1 MRLLVT
7 GATGFI
13 GRRLIPAA
21 LATGHEAMLLLR
33 EQHRDGQAL
42 PAPLASLPAVYA
54 DLRDREGTRRAV
66 EAAAPEAVLHLA
78 AAGVTAP
85 FLPADEA
92 VAHNVLGTIHLLEAS
107 AHMATRIV
115 VARTPGEREA
125 LNVYAA
131 SKAAAWQF
139 CRMAVRTRG
148 LPIVGAMIFQAYGP
162 GQAAHNLIPAAM
174 AAARAGANF
183 KMTPGNQVR
192 DWIRGRRGGLL
203 AALLPASTGR
213 SDGRAGHRRGDNAP
227 PSSSAS
233 TPSAAAAEPHST
245 RCFDRASHRQ
255 IADGGTRPGFG
266 HEAVAQASLGSQMA
280 HCHSIPPLHKILIVK
295 VQLRQGDVALAHE
308 PAIVGDGAFCSAG

>member
-21 LATGHEAMLLLR
+21 LATGHEAVLLLR
-33 EQHRDGQAL
+33 EQHRDGRAL
-42 PAPLASLPAVYA
+42 PAPLAGLPAVYA

-107 AHMATRIV
+107 AHTATRIV

-192 DWIRGRRGGLL
+192 DWIYVDDVVEGLL
-203 AALLPASTGR
+203 AALCRPLPAGTTVELGTGVGTSVAAVVER
-213 SDGRAGHRRGDNAP
+213 IYALCGSGGQPLLGALP
-227 PSSSAS
+227 PR
-233 TPSAAAAEPHST
+233 PGE
-245 RCFDRASHRQ
+245 SHRQ
-255 IADGGTRPGFG
+255 IADADGTR
-266 HEAVAQASLGSQMA
+266 ASLGWQATTGLDEGLMR
-280 HCHSIPPLHKILIVK
+280 LL
-295 VQLRQGDVALAHE
+295 
-308 PAIVGDGAFCSAG
+308 

>member
-33 EQHRDGQAL
+33 EQHRVGQAL

-192 DWIRGRRGGLL
+192 DWIYVDDVVEGLL
-203 AALLPASTGR
+203 AALCRPLPAGTTVELGTGVGTSVAAVVER
-213 SDGRAGHRRGDNAP
+213 IYTLGGSGGRPLLGALP
-227 PSSSAS
+227 PR
-233 TPSAAAAEPHST
+233 PGE
-245 RCFDRASHRQ
+245 SHRQ
-255 IADGGTRPGFG
+255 IADADGTR
-266 HEAVAQASLGSQMA
+266 ASLGWQAKTGLDEGLMR
-280 HCHSIPPLHKILIVK
+280 LL
-295 VQLRQGDVALAHE
+295 
-308 PAIVGDGAFCSAG
+308 

>member
-192 DWIRGRRGGLL
+192 DWIYVDDVVEGLL
-203 AALLPASTGR
+203 AALCRPLPAGTTVELGTGVGTSVAAVVER
-213 SDGRAGHRRGDNAP
+213 IYTLCGSGGRPLLGALP
-227 PSSSAS
+227 PRPGESN
-233 TPSAAAAEPHST
+233 
-245 RCFDRASHRQ
+245 RQ
-255 IADGGTRPGFG
+255 IADADGTR
-266 HEAVAQASLGSQMA
+266 ASLGWQATTGLDEGLMR
-280 HCHSIPPLHKILIVK
+280 LL
-295 VQLRQGDVALAHE
+295 
-308 PAIVGDGAFCSAG
+308 

>member
-1 MRLLVT
+1 
-7 GATGFI
+7 
-13 GRRLIPAA
+13 
-21 LATGHEAMLLLR
+21 
-33 EQHRDGQAL
+33 
-42 PAPLASLPAVYA
+42 
-54 DLRDREGTRRAV
+54 
-66 EAAAPEAVLHLA
+66 
-78 AAGVTAP
+78 GVTAP

-183 KMTPGNQVR
+183 KMTPGSQVR
-192 DWIRGRRGGLL
+192 DWIYVDDVVDGLL
-203 AALLPASTGR
+203 AALCRPLPAGTTVELGTGVGT
-213 SDGRAGHRRGDNAP
+213 SV
-227 PSSSAS
+227 
-233 TPSAAAAEPHST
+233 AAVVERIYALCGS
-245 RCFDRASHRQ
+245 
-255 IADGGTRPGFG
+255 GGQPL
-266 HEAVAQASLGSQMA
+266 LG
-280 HCHSIPPLHKILIVK
+280 
-295 VQLRQGDVALAHE
+295 
-308 PAIVGDGAFCSAG
+308 